1 MNHFECADIYDDLDD
16 DVLLDDEIFDVDN
29 DFVEVLHE
37 LDVYGG
43 FVELLLDQ
51 LEEIIVH
58 DHDVQQE
65 IFVDQVDF
73 NDLQKQLLLPEL
85 LVLDQDGEQIFQHFS
100 YIG

>member
-1 MNHFECADIYDDLDD
+1 MNNFECADIYDDLDD
-16 DVLLDDEIFDVDN
+16 DVLLDDEIFDVDD